1 MPASPWILLLFT
13 LPSGSGTARVGVW
26 RKLKKSGALPFKTS
40 AYLLPN
46 SPELVERFQWLAQQ
60 VRDAGGEATLVF
72 AAELEGVTHDEIV
85 HQFHEA
91 RAADYAELS
100 SGLNDL
106 IARHR
111 KRPDEG
117 LMPEVEKFR
126 RRFEEIR
133 QMDFFQSP
141 AATNIAMLIERAASL
156 PERRGKGKMSAV
168 LSTKRFLGKTWLT
181 RPRPAIDRVGSGW
194 LIQRFIDPKARFVF
208 ASDPATHPEAIP
220 YDMTGVEFSHHDD
233 DCTFETLVK
242 RFGLSDPALKKISA
256 MIHDADLDDGKFQTV
271 EAFGLDRVFKG
282 WAALGVSDDEIFTRG
297 MLCFDALYQFVRS
310 RR

>member
-60 VRDAGGEATLVF
+60 VKDAGGEATLVF
-72 AAELEGVTHDEIV
+72 AAELEGVTKDEIV

-100 SGLNDL
+100 SGLSDL
-106 IARHR
+106 IIRYR
-111 KRPDEG
+111 KKPAET
-117 LMPEVEKFR
+117 LVPELEKFR

-133 QMDFFQSP
+133 QVDFFNSP
-141 AATNIAMLIERAASL
+141 AATDVAMLIERAASL
-156 PERRGKGKMSAV
+156 PERRGKGKAAAA
-168 LSTKRFLGKTWLT
+168 LSPKRFNGKTWLT
-181 RPRPAIDRVGSGW
+181 RPRPAIDRVGSAW

-208 ASDPATHPEAIP
+208 AADPATYPQAIP
-220 YDMTGVEFSHHDD
+220 YDMTGVEFSHHGD

-256 MIHDADLDDGKFQTV
+256 MVHDADLDDGKFQTV
-271 EAFGLDRVFKG
+271 EAFGLDCVFRG
-282 WAALGVSDDEIFTRG
+282 WGALGVSDDEIFTRG
-297 MLCFDALYQFVRS
+297 MPCFDALYQIMKS